1 MKLKI
6 FRMCNY
12 LLVVAG
18 LFGFAIQFAQA
29 SDGPQVSGSYQVV
42 QKTDLGS
49 QTRVRLELHL
59 INHGPR
65 VIHIQ
70 GLTLWDFSHADK
82 GGTQACSIVVRA
94 GASADTTQEFTIR
107 QSEYQLW
114 QRGLRPR
121 FVLRIDGPGSTKST
135 AVVRLERISKQE
147 AK

>member
-1 MKLKI
+1 MKSKI

-12 LLVVAG
+12 LLVVGG
-18 LFGFAIQFAQA
+18 LFGFAIQSAQA
-29 SDGPQVSGSYQVV
+29 SAGSQISGSYQVV

-59 INHGPR
+59 INHGPA
-65 VIHIQ
+65 IHIQ
-70 GLTLWDFSHADK
+70 GLTLWDFSHPDK
-82 GGTQACSIVVRA
+82 GGTQACSIVVDA
-94 GASADTTQEFTIR
+94 GASADTTQEFTIQ

-135 AVVRLERISKQE
+135 AVVRLERVSKQE